1 MPLPSCK
8 RYDREEMFA
17 NGTSFDVVVTDR
29 LDVDEV
35 RFDMLDPEDYWVW
48 APRLGPSAMAMYV
61 DILRYWPHRG
71 NKLSITLDLERIA
84 HDIGINIDTAQ
95 RTWMRMHQFHLIDAQ
110 PAFSVVEI
118 PQFLPILGDGQL
130 RRMSSDWLHWYD
142 LITKVRA
149 VGQGLS

>member
-35 RFDMLDPEDYWVW
+35 RFDMLDPVDYWVW

-61 DILRYWPHRG
+61 DILRYWEHRTFA
-71 NKLSITLDLERIA
+71 SIAINLEQLG
-84 HDIGINIDTAQ
+84 HDIGINAETAR
-95 RTWMRMHQFHLIDAQ
+95 RTWMRLHQFHLIDAD
-110 PAFSVVEI
+110 PLARTAIV
-118 PQFLPILGDGQL
+118 PRYLPILGDGQL
-130 RRMSSDWLHWYD
+130 RRMNSTWLGWYD
-142 LITKVRA
+142 QLVKARA
-149 VGQGLS
+149 IEQGLG